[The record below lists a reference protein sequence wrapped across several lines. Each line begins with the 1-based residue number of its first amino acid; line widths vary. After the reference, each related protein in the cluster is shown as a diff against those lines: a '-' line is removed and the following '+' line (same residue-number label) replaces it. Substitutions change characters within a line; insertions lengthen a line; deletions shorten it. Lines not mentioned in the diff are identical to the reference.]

1 MTNSLPPRGRRRRLW
16 GGLPQRR
23 GQPSPRGGADFTNG
37 LESRKQVHHGRN
49 SLFLAPAK
57 RRMHQPGRSVL
68 LHRTVTATGP
78 RLAPP
83 AGRGARRC
91 LLGSRNRRDE
101 SSRRQR
107 RMRRILIAAVRHPGH
122 RHHGH
127 HRHHGARQHPG
138 AERVARPPAVACPH
152 LARVGDIVK
161 HFSRDYSTSSSK
173 EQLKPTWKRTS

>member
-37 LESRKQVHHGRN
+37 LESRKQG
-49 SLFLAPAK
+49 
-57 RRMHQPGRSVL
+57 VL